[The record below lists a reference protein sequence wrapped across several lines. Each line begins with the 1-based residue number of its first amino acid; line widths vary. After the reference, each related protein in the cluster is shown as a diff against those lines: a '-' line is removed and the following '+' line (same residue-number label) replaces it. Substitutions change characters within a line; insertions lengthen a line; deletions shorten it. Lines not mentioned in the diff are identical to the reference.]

1 MRAMLAAMAAI
12 MLPALTAEAA
22 DSLPSQAGVATEPSS
37 ASVASAAAQEAPS
50 PAVTPA
56 PVVVAARSTEAA
68 AAATPAPAASG
79 GEASQPIVLSLSAV
93 PAPADFKPP
102 PGYKA
107 VKRGLDTV
115 YCTSVTPVG
124 SRLPEKVCM
133 SREQLE
139 AAERQAEINRRI
151 ISEKSHTGGTS
162 GG

>member
-1 MRAMLAAMAAI
+1 MLPAVAAI
-12 MLPALTAEAA
+12 MLSALATEAA
-22 DSLPSQAGVATEPSS
+22 DSPPSEPGVATE
-37 ASVASAAAQEAPS
+37 ASAAIAAPAAAPEAPS
-50 PAVTPA
+50 P
-56 PVVVAARSTEAA
+56 
-68 AAATPAPAASG
+68 AATPAPAVAAPGPTATAASAAPAPAASG
-79 GEASQPIVLSLSAV
+79 DQASEPIMLSLSAV

-124 SRLPEKVCM
+124 SRMPEKICM

-139 AAERQAEINRRI
+139 AAERQAEINRRKI
-151 ISEKSHTGGTS
+151 REQTRTGGTS